1 MQGCLR
7 TSVCPVPAA
16 FAEKASPLTRLMKD
30 YYPKGTENV
39 KCSNK
44 KPTQFFKKGQKAL
57 TPPPPEGIQMAHKH
71 VKSVPHDMSSGNANQ
86 NDEIPL
92 QISGLAK
99 IQC

>member
-16 FAEKASPLTRLMKD
+16 FAEKASPLDTSEKD

-57 TPPPPEGIQMAHKH
+57 DTPLGGHTDGA
-71 VKSVPHDMSSGNANQ
+71 
-86 NDEIPL
+86 
-92 QISGLAK
+92 
-99 IQC
+99 